1 MEFVLITEKNWQTA
15 IQLKPLS
22 HQSHLLPE
30 NVVMHSMARAFV
42 TREKRDCYL
51 PYLILHEGKPIGAF
65 LFRNYGHGCNII
77 SFFIDGRYQGKGYGR
92 RAMLHFHAWV
102 KNNFPRASEVEL
114 CVADENTVARRLY
127 ENLGYEYTGE
137 TSELGNLYMEL
148 HF

>member
-1 MEFVLITEKNWQTA
+1 
-15 IQLKPLS
+15 
-22 HQSHLLPE
+22 
-30 NVVMHSMARAFV
+30 
-42 TREKRDCYL
+42 
-51 PYLILHEGKPIGAF
+51 
-65 LFRNYGHGCNII
+65 
-77 SFFIDGRYQGKGYGR
+77 
-92 RAMLHFHAWV
+92 MLHFHAWV